1 MAERTSGLHRAVT
14 IPAVY
19 GAIQNLLG
27 GGPQGRARLA
37 ERLFADTAGKS
48 VLELGCGP
56 GTWVPHLGTATR
68 YLGIDWNPRHI
79 DSATREHGSETRR
92 FLCGDL
98 ALLLDDPDFPRFDVV
113 LGIGIL
119 HHLDDD
125 IATGALATAAR
136 ALGQGGIYIGIEPVL
151 HPRQHPVARLLKALD
166 SGRNIRNEAG
176 YRALLSPSFATL
188 STRIETGL
196 MRVPYSHCLISA
208 RVA

>member
-14 IPAVY
+14 IPAIY

-27 GGPQGRARLA
+27 GGPEGRSRLA
-37 ERLFADTAGKS
+37 ERLFAETVGKS

-56 GTWVPHLGTATR
+56 GTWVPHLDTASS

-79 DSATREHGSETRR
+79 DSATQAHGTDTRR

-98 ALLLDDPDFPRFDVV
+98 ALLLDQPDFPRFDIV

-125 IATGALATAAR
+125 IATRALATASR
-136 ALGQGGIYIGIEPVL
+136 ALASGGLYIGIEPVL
-151 HPRQHPVARLLKALD
+151 HDRQHPVARLLKALD
-166 SGRNIRNEAG
+166 SGRNIRREEG
-176 YRALLSPSFATL
+176 YRALLSPSFARL
-188 STRIETGL
+188 STHIETGL
-196 MRVPYSHCLISA
+196 MRLPYSHCLIRA
-208 RVA
+208 EIA